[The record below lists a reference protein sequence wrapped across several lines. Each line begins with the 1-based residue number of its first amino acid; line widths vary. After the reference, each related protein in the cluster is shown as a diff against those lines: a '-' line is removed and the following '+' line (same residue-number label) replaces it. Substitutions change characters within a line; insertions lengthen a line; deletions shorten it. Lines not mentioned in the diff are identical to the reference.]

1 VLVIQDEQLAKQL
14 QAIAEQ
20 EHRPVEAVLK
30 SLLDRYPQTP
40 AASPDYD
47 ADEAIKQVRRKAY
60 AKARVYWEANGD
72 MVKANLT
79 DAELDE
85 QFWLFD
91 SDGIPRLKS
100 EQGSV
105 ELLPGTFAWLSTRID
120 EISFETPNPIEP
132 SEVDNILNAEFAD
145 YLLKRMEDGSA
156 TNSDR

>member
-1 VLVIQDEQLAKQL
+1 MLVIQDEQLAKQL

-20 EHRPVEAVLK
+20 ERRPVEAVLK
-30 SLLDRYPQTP
+30 SLLERYPQMPT
-40 AASPDYD
+40 AAPVDV
-47 ADEAIKQVRRKAY
+47 DEAVKQVRRKAY

-72 MVKANLT
+72 MAKAHLT

-100 EQGSV
+100 EQESV
-105 ELLPGTFAWLSTRID
+105 ELAPGTFAWLSTRID

-132 SEVDNILNAEFAD
+132 SEADDILNAEFAD